1 MATLKQM
8 KSSETYQEAFSELE
22 RSWEVSTGLFQK
34 LNEITC
40 HMYLPSTNTTEV
52 NQLQYQLFC
61 ARRGEVESS
70 QLPHV
75 RTVFSCMSSV
85 PTIKLPFGGN
95 VCRVSPLFQT
105 PRNVVGQQIKMA
117 GWSFSG
123 CVAHLHQRLPY
134 NCSPANVCIHANYP
148 TALALAMA

>member
-1 MATLKQM
+1 MHSFTGCDTVSSFAGRGKMATLKQM
-8 KSSETYQEAFSELE
+8 KSGETYQEVFSELG

-52 NQLQYQLFC
+52 NQLRTNC
-61 ARRGEVESS
+61 SVPDVEKWSLVSS
-70 QLPHV
+70 PHV

-105 PRNVVGQQIKMA
+105 PRTVVGQQIKMA

-123 CVAHLHQRLPY
+123 C
-134 NCSPANVCIHANYP
+134 SPAPEAV
-148 TALALAMA
+148 L